1 MTTEI
6 LSKTEAYDRFM
17 ASKPEG
23 DLDLV
28 QQVADNLSQYGLK
41 DQLNA
46 HYFNHRFVQEAQG
59 KRSDIQR
66 HLLNRYWN
74 LQLAMAPGSAEI
86 RPYLIQTSTVENWFD
101 LFQRHVAPF
110 IVNHQ
115 LPRPITL

>member
-6 LSKTEAYDRFM
+6 LSKTEAYDRYM

-28 QQVADNLSQYGLK
+28 QQVADNLAQYGLK
-41 DQLNA
+41 DQLAA
-46 HYFNHRFVQEAQG
+46 HFYTHRFVQEAQG

-74 LQLAMAPGSAEI
+74 LQLAMVPGSAEI
-86 RPYLIQTSTVENWFD
+86 RPYLIQTSTVENWFE
-101 LFQRHVAPF
+101 LFQRYVAPF